1 MVVYHVQKVSGKLG
15 WKENGTQL
23 FWVVPVENFLSK
35 RTPEKLVLFFQ
46 MEYSKQKFVFHFF
59 KAIFDTSFRPL
70 RPFCGFRVSFVE
82 TCGLTGL
89 PV

>member
-1 MVVYHVQKVSGKLG
+1 MYKKFLENWVGKKMERNFFGSFQWKISG
-15 WKENGTQL
+15 
-23 FWVVPVENFLSK
+23 SK
-35 RTPEKLVLFFQ
+35 RTSEKLVLFFQ

-70 RPFCGFRVSFVE
+70 RPFCGFCVSFVQ